1 MKKLILHIPH
11 SSTTIPSLE
20 GYINDKTKIENEI
33 IKLTDWYTDEL
44 FQSDY
49 DEMIVTPFSRLFC
62 DVERFQNDEDEIM
75 SKVGMGALY
84 ERFDDDE
91 VLRTV
96 TPLYRENIIWDYYR
110 EHHIRLAQVVSTQ
123 LDLYGSALIID
134 CHSFPST
141 PLLKAIK
148 QSNNPPD
155 FNIGTDPF
163 HTPTELTEI
172 AINYFNNLGY
182 SCGLDWPYSGTIV
195 PMKYYK
201 KNKNV
206 YSIMLEVNRKLYL
219 NEPTNEKSVEFEKI
233 KKVIEGFLINLKVN
247 YIYNRIK

>member
-11 SSTTIPSLE
+11 SSTNIPSLE
-20 GYINDKTKIENEI
+20 GYVDDETKIENEI

-44 FQSDY
+44 FHSDY

-62 DVERFQNDEDEIM
+62 DVERFENDEDEIM
-75 SKVGMGALY
+75 SKVGLGVLY

-96 TPLYRENIIWDYYR
+96 TPQYRKNVIRDYYKV
-110 EHHIRLAQVVSTQ
+110 HHYRLTQVVTNQ
-123 LDLYGSALIID
+123 LEQEGSVLIID

-141 PLLKAIK
+141 PLLKAIE

-172 AINYFNNLGY
+172 AINYLNNLGY

-195 PMKYYK
+195 PMEYYK

-219 NEPTNEKSVEFEKI
+219 NEPTNEKSIEFEKTMKI
-233 KKVIEGFLINLKVN
+233 VQGFIEIIRKLN
-247 YIYNRIK
+247 Y

>member
-1 MKKLILHIPH
+1 MKKLILHIPQ
-11 SSTTIPSLE
+11 SSADIPSFE
-20 GYINDKTKIENEI
+20 GYVDDKIIIQKEI

-44 FQSDY
+44 FFSDY

-62 DVERFQNDEDEIM
+62 DVERFENDEDEIM
-75 SKVGMGALY
+75 SKVGMGVLY
-84 ERFDDDE
+84 ERFDDNE

-96 TPLYRENIIWDYYR
+96 TPQYRKNVIWDYYQV
-110 EHHIRLAQVVSTQ
+110 HHHRLTQVVSTQ
-123 LDLYGSALIID
+123 LEQEGRALIID

-141 PLLKAIK
+141 PLLKAL
-148 QSNNPPD
+148 QQTNNPPD

-163 HTPTELTEI
+163 HTPTEIIKI
-172 AINYFNNLGY
+172 AIDYFNNLGY

-195 PMKYYK
+195 PMDYYK

-233 KKVIEGFLINLKVN
+233 KKVIEGFLNNLKDKF
-247 YIYNRIK
+247 IYN